1 MAKSVLDFEKK
12 KLILASVQ
20 RMDLK
25 RHGGQ

>member
-1 MAKSVLDFEKK
+1 MTKSVLDFEKK

-25 RHGGQ
+25 KHGGQ